1 MKKIYIYTHSCKL
14 RFLDASRV
22 RSYFSHN
29 NYKIVN
35 KPKDA
40 DIIFFIGCAAIDY
53 ITDEALHMVKEFQK
67 YDAELIV
74 AGCLPNIEKE
84 KLGDVFAGRT
94 IDTKDL
100 DKDPD
105 KMDELFPENR
115 IKFREIDD
123 ANISFQNLNEG
134 KSVEAI
140 KKIFRNMRWIE
151 NTYVRIKGHVLKNIM
166 GEHSF
171 FYNVLI
177 DEPMY
182 RMRISWGCNCNCS
195 YCGIKKAIGPHKSKT
210 LEQCIEEFRNG
221 LNKGYKHF
229 MMNADDIGAYGTD
242 INSSFTELLDKMT
255 NIPGEYQISI
265 ANLSPRW
272 LIKYIDDLEEIFKR
286 QKIIRLGIPIQ
297 SGSSRILK
305 LMNRFHD
312 TEKIKEVFIRLK
324 TAFPMLSLH
333 THIIVGFPT
342 ETDEEFKQTLS
353 FIKKSNISAGQ
364 LNIFSR
370 KTGAE
375 AELIEP
381 KISQDEIYKR
391 LKYAKEFFKKVEY
404 NVTYKSKGKVFLF
417 DKMDSYI
424 QH

>member
-1 MKKIYIYTHSCKL
+1 MKKIYIYAHSCKL

-84 KLGDVFAGRT
+84 KLADIFAGRT

-134 KSVEAI
+134 KLAEAI

-151 NTYVRIKGHVLKNIM
+151 NTYARIKGHVLKNIM

-195 YCGIKKAIGPHKSKT
+195 YCGIKKAIGSHKSKP
-210 LEQCIEEFRNG
+210 LEQVIEEFRNG

-255 NIPGEYQISI
+255 NIPGEYKISI

-286 QKIIRLGIPIQ
+286 QKIIRLGVPIQ

-312 TEKIKEVFIRLK
+312 TEKIKEVLIRLK

-342 ETDEEFKQTLS
+342 ETEEEFEQTLS
-353 FIKKSNISAGQ
+353 FINKCNLSAGQ
-364 LNIFSR
+364 VNIFSR
-370 KTGAE
+370 KAGAE
-375 AELIEP
+375 AERIEP
-381 KISQDEIYKR
+381 KIPQDEIYKR
-391 LKYAKEFFKKVEY
+391 MKYAKEFLKKAGY
-404 NVTYKSKGKVFLF
+404 NVTYKSKGNIFLF